1 MKRFW
6 LPALG
11 AVVLAGG
18 ILASRP
24 GTTAPAKGAG
34 DTEIS
39 VGYVDVQKVLQDSP
53 AAVKARKDADDLK
66 THLQEQL
73 ALQGDLLFLTS
84 AEQDELKTLQGKA
97 QAQTSDK
104 DKARIADLV
113 KKSHDG
119 EAELLALQQ
128 KSNPTDA
135 EKSRMSELSNL
146 RSQNATRLQAA
157 QQKAQEDLDKQAG
170 AIMEGLQDRILKV
183 VEQVATQEKLSM
195 VVDKQARLYGGRDI
209 TELVVSKLKS

>member
-11 AVVLAGG
+11 AVVLATG

-24 GTTAPAKGAG
+24 GTTAPAKGVG

-39 VGYVDVQKVLQDSP
+39 VGYVDIQKVLQDSP
-53 AAVKARKDADDLK
+53 AAVKARKDAEDLK
-66 THLQEQL
+66 TQLQGQL

-84 AEQDELKTLQGKA
+84 AEQDELKALQSKA
-97 QAQTSDK
+97 QPSDK
-104 DKARIADLV
+104 EKARIADLQ
-113 KKSHDG
+113 KKSRDA
-119 EAELLALQQ
+119 ETELLALQQ

-135 EKSRMSELSNL
+135 EKSRMAELLNL
-146 RSQNATRLQAA
+146 RSQNTTRLQAA

-170 AIMEGLQDRILKV
+170 TLMEGLQDRILKI

>member
-11 AVVLAGG
+11 AVMLAGG

-24 GTTAPAKGAG
+24 GTTAPAKGLG

-53 AAVKARKDADDLK
+53 AAVNARKEAEGLK
-66 THLQEQL
+66 QHLQEQL
-73 ALQGDLLFLTS
+73 ALQGDLLFLTDG
-84 AEQDELKTLQGKA
+84 EQTELKGLQDKA
-97 QAQTSDK
+97 QNTDK
-104 DKARIADLV
+104 EKQRIAELQ
-113 KKSHDG
+113 KKSHDA

-128 KSNPTDA
+128 KTNATDA
-135 EKSRMSELSNL
+135 EKSRMAELSNM
-146 RSQNATRLQAA
+146 RSRNTTQLQAA
-157 QQKAQEDLDKQAG
+157 QQRAQEDLDKQAG
-170 AIMEGLQDRILKV
+170 ALMDQLQDRILKV
-183 VEQVATQEKLSM
+183 VEQIATQEKLSM

-209 TELVVSKLKS
+209 TELVVTKLKS